1 MSELS
6 TLARPYAEAVFKTA
20 KENKSVAKWSDMLA
34 FLSVVMQDKEMTT
47 IIANPKV
54 TQDQLTQL
62 LLDICQD
69 QLTKEGVNLLKL
81 LVQNDRLILAPEI
94 SELYES
100 FKAEH
105 EGYIDVEVISAY
117 ALSKDE
123 QKKFSA
129 TLEKQLDK
137 KIRITTSIDK
147 TLIGGF
153 LAKAGD
159 KVIDGSIKGQLQQL
173 AKKL

>member
-6 TLARPYAEAVFKTA
+6 TLARPYAEAVFKRA
-20 KENKSVAKWSDMLA
+20 IESKSASDWSDMLA
-34 FLSVVMQDKEMTT
+34 FLSVVIQDKEMAA

-54 TQDQLTQL
+54 SQEQLTSL

-69 QLTKEGVNLLKL
+69 QLKEEGVNFLKL
-81 LVQNDRLILAPEI
+81 LIQNDRLILAPQI

-105 EGYIDVEVISAY
+105 EGYVDVELISAY
-117 ALSKDE
+117 ALTKEE
-123 QKKFSA
+123 QNKFATTLKK
-129 TLEKQLDK
+129 LLDK
-137 KIRITTSIDK
+137 KVHLTTSIDK
-147 TLIGGF
+147 SLIGGF

-173 AKKL
+173 AKIL